1 MFAFKLDKEL
11 GVSVWA
17 TLIVR
22 TFRVQVTLKFLKSTI
37 LIV

>member
-11 GVSVWA
+11 GVSVWT

-22 TFRVQVTLKFLKSTI
+22 TSRVQITLEVFKSAI